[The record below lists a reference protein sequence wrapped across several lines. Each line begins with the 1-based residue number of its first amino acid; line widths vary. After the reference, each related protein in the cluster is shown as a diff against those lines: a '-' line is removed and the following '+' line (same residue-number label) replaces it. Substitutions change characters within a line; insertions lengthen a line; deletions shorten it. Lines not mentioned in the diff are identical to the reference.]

1 MGPARQASRQA
12 RLGLIALS
20 VALLF
25 GCTTSRDGLGARYR
39 GHLHVLITSPS
50 NEGLNKG
57 LEEGNE
63 RTVKLL
69 VQQFRKLHPHVR
81 VSTGVVPEQELEG
94 LLSRRQ
100 AMGLA
105 PDLLLTSSTMA
116 RQLADANLSSRQTL
130 PPQLIAQLRPDAL
143 ASLRRADGSLDGV
156 PMALMPDLAC
166 FNRRTTPS
174 PPLTITAL
182 EQLEQ
187 RGLESGMAIE
197 GRHLFWTAGSFGA
210 QEAISQLLAGEPVTP
225 ARRAAIQGWLNWLQ
239 LANQT
244 KGVFFLNSIQQLMQE
259 LVLGRLDWVMCNSAS
274 LPRLREAMGAD
285 LGVALLPAGP
295 AGKASPIRR
304 VKVWVQSRRIPEQR
318 RRLADGLV
326 RFSVQTPFQSTF
338 GLQGTGVPVNRLL
351 APQLNHQD
359 LQIRTMAWATQPS
372 LNGDR
377 FQERISRPLG
387 LIPAMNGVLRQ
398 IIDADLE
405 PEEGVNRFLALL
417 QRKGKP

>member
-1 MGPARQASRQA
+1 M
-12 RLGLIALS
+12 
-20 VALLF
+20 ALLCA
-25 GCTTSRDGLGARYR
+25 CTTSRDGLGTRYR

-57 LEEGNE
+57 LEEENE

-69 VQQFRKLHPHVR
+69 VQQFRKLHPHVG
-81 VSTGVVPEQELEG
+81 VSAGVVPEQELEG

-116 RQLADANLSSRQTL
+116 RRLAAANLSSYQTL

-143 ASLRRADGSLDGV
+143 ANLRRADGGLDGV

-187 RGLESGMAIE
+187 RGLETGMAIE

-210 QEAISQLLAGEPVTP
+210 QEAISQLLACEPITQD
-225 ARRAAIQGWLNWLQ
+225 RRAAIEGWLNWLQ

-244 KGVFFLNSIQQLMQE
+244 KGVFFLNSLQQLTQE

-285 LGVALLPAGP
+285 LGMALLPAGP

-304 VKVWVQSRRIPEQR
+304 VKVWVQSRGIPEQR

-326 RFSVQTPFQSTF
+326 RFSVLTPFQSTF
-338 GLQGTGVPVNRLL
+338 GLKGTGVPVNRLL

-359 LQIRTMAWATQPS
+359 LQIRTMAWASEPN

-377 FQERISRPLG
+377 FQERISLQPG

-417 QRKGKP
+417 QRKGQP

>member
-1 MGPARQASRQA
+1 M
-12 RLGLIALS
+12 
-20 VALLF
+20 ALLCA
-25 GCTTSRDGLGARYR
+25 CTTSRDGLGTRYR

-57 LEEGNE
+57 LEEENE

-69 VQQFRKLHPHVR
+69 VQQFRKLHPHVG
-81 VSTGVVPEQELEG
+81 VSAGVVPEHELEG
-94 LLSRRQ
+94 LLYRRQ

-116 RQLADANLSSRQTL
+116 RQLAAANLSRHQTL

-143 ASLRRADGSLDGV
+143 ANLRRADGGLDGV

-182 EQLEQ
+182 EQLEA
-187 RGLESGMAIE
+187 RGLETGMAIE

-210 QEAISQLLAGEPVTP
+210 QEAISQLLAGEPITQD
-225 ARRAAIQGWLNWLQ
+225 RRAAIEGWLNWLQ

-244 KGVFFLNSIQQLMQE
+244 KGVFFLNSLQQLTQE

-285 LGVALLPAGP
+285 LGMALLPAGP

-304 VKVWVQSRRIPEQR
+304 VKVWVQSRGIPEQR

-338 GLQGTGVPVNRLL
+338 GLKGTGVPVNRLL

-359 LQIRTMAWATQPS
+359 LQIRTMAWASEPN

-377 FQERISRPLG
+377 FQERISLQPG

-417 QRKGKP
+417 QRKGQP

>member
-1 MGPARQASRQA
+1 M
-12 RLGLIALS
+12 
-20 VALLF
+20 ALLCA
-25 GCTTSRDGLGARYR
+25 CTTSRDGLGTRYR

-57 LEEGNE
+57 LEEESE

-69 VQQFRKLHPHVR
+69 VQQFRKLHPHVG
-81 VSTGVVPEQELEG
+81 VSAGVVPEQELEG
-94 LLSRRQ
+94 LLYRRQ

-105 PDLLLTSSTMA
+105 PDLLLTSSSMA
-116 RQLADANLSSRQTL
+116 RQLAAANLSRHQTL
-130 PPQLIAQLRPDAL
+130 PPQLIAQLRPDTL
-143 ASLRRADGSLDGV
+143 ANLRRTDGGLDGV

-182 EQLEQ
+182 EQLEA
-187 RGLESGMAIE
+187 RGLETGMAIE

-210 QEAISQLLAGEPVTP
+210 QEAISQLLAGEPITQD
-225 ARRAAIQGWLNWLQ
+225 RRAAIEGWLNWLQ

-244 KGVFFLNSIQQLMQE
+244 KGVFFLNSLQQLTQE

-285 LGVALLPAGP
+285 LGMALLPAGP

-304 VKVWVQSRRIPEQR
+304 VKVWAQSRGIPEQR

-338 GLQGTGVPVNRLL
+338 GLKGTGVPVNRLL
-351 APQLNHQD
+351 APQLNHQN
-359 LQIRTMAWATQPS
+359 LQIRTMAWASEPN

-377 FQERISRPLG
+377 FLERISLQPG

-417 QRKGKP
+417 QRKGQP